1 MGQPPR
7 STEDAFAAFLSAEKR
22 TQMLRLLPEVID
34 LLRRRRSVY
43 LANESGPAVRFR
55 PVDETERH
63 AIGSDYTEKV
73 SEQISLPGSD
83 DEIAYLSLIELAD
96 LLRRREL
103 TSRTLTQIYLARLK
117 RHGPALASVATLT
130 EERAMREAELADE
143 EIRRGHYRGV
153 LHGVPWGAK
162 DLLDTAGISTC
173 WGAEPYAGLDSRA
186 RTSGS
191 GRVRIPDVDA
201 AVVARLAGAG
211 SVLAAKLSLG
221 ALAYGDI
228 WYGGRTNSP
237 WDPRDGSSGS
247 SAGSAASVAAGLV
260 GFAIGTETMGSI
272 VSPSLRCGTAG
283 LRPTFGRVPRTGAM
297 ALCWS
302 FDKIG
307 PLCRSVRDCMPVLA
321 AIAGSDG
328 VDPDALTQS
337 MRLPD
342 REDLRGMKVGY
353 DPAWFA
359 EDSVSESERSVLS
372 ILEQQGFVLHELSF
386 PPLPYESLMLLVYV
400 EAAAA
405 FEDLTS
411 SGLDDTL
418 TWQADDAWP
427 NTFRTARLVPAL
439 DYVQVQRFRR
449 ELGHMMNDLFRQVDF
464 LVSPGTVGPLLLVT
478 NATGHPS
485 LTLRSGF
492 VERGSSETDTL
503 ADVPTRGGKFLRGPG
518 VPAPVSPVPR
528 GVNLWGRLWEE
539 GTLCAAGEVLEREL
553 DVWRL
558 RPPVDSVS
566 PFDRRAEQ

>member
-1 MGQPPR
+1 
-7 STEDAFAAFLSAEKR
+7 
-22 TQMLRLLPEVID
+22 MLRLLPEVID
-34 LLRRRRSVY
+34 LLRRRRSVH

-55 PVDETERH
+55 PVEAADRP
-63 AIGSDYTEKV
+63 AIGPDYRQKV
-73 SEQISLPGSD
+73 PEPASLPGSED
-83 DEIAYLSLIELAD
+83 DLAYLSLIELAD
-96 LLRRREL
+96 LLRRQDL
-103 TSRTLTQIYLARLK
+103 TSSSLTQLYLARLK
-117 RHGPALASVATLT
+117 LYGPALASVATLT
-130 EERAMREAELADE
+130 EGRAMREAERADD
-143 EIRRGHYRGV
+143 EIRRGRYRGV

-162 DLLDTAGISTC
+162 DLLDAAGIRTC
-173 WGAEPYAGLDSRA
+173 WGAEPYAGCDARSGMASR
-186 RTSGS
+186 
-191 GRVRIPDVDA
+191 GRVRVPDSDA
-201 AVVARLAGAG
+201 AVVARLSEAR

-228 WYGGRTNSP
+228 WYGGRTNNP
-237 WDPRDGSSGS
+237 WDMRDGSSGS

-328 VDPDALTQS
+328 QDPDSVTQS
-337 MRLPD
+337 LRLPG

-372 ILEQQGFVLHELSF
+372 ILAQQGFLLHELSF

-411 SGLDDTL
+411 SGLDDSL

-427 NTFRTARLVPAL
+427 NTFRTARLIPAL

-449 ELGHMMNDLFRQVDF
+449 ELGHMMNTLFRQVDF
-464 LVSPGTVGPLLLVT
+464 LVSPGTKGPLLLIT

-485 LTLRSGF
+485 LTLRTGF

-503 ADVPTRGGKFLRGPG
+503 ADVPTRGAAFLRGPG
-518 VPAPVSPVPR
+518 VPAPVSPVPC
-528 GVNLWGRLWEE
+528 GVNLWGNLWDE
-539 GTLCAAGEVLEREL
+539 GLLCAVGELLESEL
-553 DVWRL
+553 DVWRV
-558 RPPVDSVS
+558 RPPLDSIS
-566 PFDRRAEQ
+566 PLDRAETQ